1 MANVSPVSKARN
13 DIAHESTVE
22 FAQLLCDPFFKDNN
36 PGEYEYWTPI
46 FQYMYRDEKSNPFS
60 IDQIATMDHEDLKR
74 LFPRGPDP
82 SRKSQGK

>member
-46 FQYMYRDEKSNPFS
+46 FQYMYRDENSNPFS
-60 IDQIATMDHEDLKR
+60 IDQIAAMDNEDLKR